1 MPGEKA
7 SPKLATEGIAKDYSY
22 AVEKD
27 GELIKS
33 VSVDFTSPV
42 KPSLYVKP
50 ETKGFCLIQKPKSH
64 AMVFRYFFFDMKTK
78 RRYELTPTKELKGI
92 LIQDMPGA
100 TEHTP
105 CTLQTFDMGE
115 KKK

>member
-1 MPGEKA
+1 M
-7 SPKLATEGIAKDYSY
+7 ATEGIAKNYTY
-22 AVEKD
+22 AIEKD
-27 GELIKS
+27 GDVVKS
-33 VSVDFTSPV
+33 VSIDFAPVV
-42 KPSLYVKP
+42 KPSVYVKP
-50 ETKGFCLIQKPKSH
+50 ETTGFCLIQKPKTH
-64 AMVFRYFFFDMKTK
+64 AMVYRYFFFDMKTK

-105 CTLQTFDMGE
+105 CTLQSFDLGV